1 MNLNQSVSLRLN
13 EVLRKRT
20 NALFIPHLLI
30 VFVSVYIFRGMYDL
44 HPEAL
49 MALGVILASLLIRK
63 IMVQAC
69 SKERF
74 TNCYTFLVMITGLG
88 WGSLFWLVHQF
99 YGVFNFETLYASGVI
114 LTLIGASA
122 TAFSASLK
130 VAMTYLVSVSLVPGY
145 MLFAATTE
153 TTYVLG
159 FLLILNIIYQFYHAY
174 VSHQYLK
181 DSIHNELKAL
191 YQKNSLQEFID
202 SIPGIVTMVN
212 TSGTHIMVNNYSN
225 GFFKSKLLNKKVGE
239 AFPDSTTSR
248 VLKCFLESGK
258 PEEIMEIDSDELGP
272 DNWYMVNLKRISVPE
287 CGIIAVILPIN
298 ELVKAKNDLRIHK
311 ARAMYA
317 SKLASLGELSA
328 GIAHEVNNPLTIIE
342 GAASL
347 IKVILT
353 ERPMDEKALEKSADK
368 IIETS
373 HRIAKIIKGLR
384 MLSKDAEEEPF
395 DNISFFSIVEPSL
408 EICKNKLL
416 TQNIKLTVFNQESD
430 VDLFGNEI
438 QLGQVMMNL
447 VSNAIDAVSGTDSSR
462 WIEIHYKPS
471 FDWVDIDVIDS
482 GTGIPSEIV
491 TKIMD
496 PFFTTKETHQGTG
509 LGLSIS
515 KKIIESHNGSLMLL
529 TDAKNTTF
537 RIRLPR
543 MTLWP
548 KV

>member
-1 MNLNQSVSLRLN
+1 MNQSVGLRLN

-20 NALFIPHLLI
+20 NALFIPHFLTI
-30 VFVSVYIFRGMYDL
+30 FVSAYIFRGMFGQ
-44 HPEAL
+44 HPEAFV
-49 MALGVILASLLIRK
+49 ALGVILASLLTRTVIIR
-63 IMVQAC
+63 IFG
-69 SKERF
+69 KEQF
-74 TNCYTFLVMITGLG
+74 TNCYTLLVMVTGLG
-88 WGSLFWLVHQF
+88 WGSLFWMVHHF
-99 YGVFNFETLYASGVI
+99 YGTFTFETLFASGVI
-114 LTLIGASA
+114 ITLIAAGA
-122 TAFSASLK
+122 TAFSASLQ
-130 VAMTYLVSVSLVPGY
+130 VAMTYLVSVSIIPAY
-145 MLFAATTE
+145 MLFTVSAE
-153 TTYVLG
+153 TTYLVG
-159 FLLILNIIYQFYHAY
+159 ILLVINIIYQFYHVY

-191 YQKNSLQEFID
+191 YQKDSLQEFID
-202 SIPGIVTMVN
+202 SIPGIVTLVN
-212 TSGTHIMVNNYSN
+212 NSGIHIMVNNYSN

-239 AFPDSTTSR
+239 AFPDSTTSK
-248 VLKCFLESGK
+248 VLKSFLESGK
-258 PEEIMEIDSDELGP
+258 SEEIMEIDSDKLGQ
-272 DNWYMVNLKRISVPE
+272 DNWYMVNLKRISIPE
-287 CGIIAVILPIN
+287 SGIIAVILPIN
-298 ELVKAKNDLRIHK
+298 ELVKAKNDLRIHE

-347 IKVILT
+347 IKVLLK
-353 ERPMDEKALEKSADK
+353 ERPIDEKALEKSADK

-395 DNISFFSIVEPSL
+395 NNISFFSIVEPSL
-408 EICKNKLL
+408 EISKNKLL
-416 TQNIKLTVFNQESD
+416 THNIKLTVINQDSD

-438 QLGQVMMNL
+438 QLGQVIMNL
-447 VSNAIDAVSGTDSSR
+447 VSNAIDAVCSSDSSR

-482 GTGIPSEIV
+482 GTGIPSGIES
-491 TKIMD
+491 KIMD
-496 PFFTTKETHQGTG
+496 PFFTTKESHQGTG